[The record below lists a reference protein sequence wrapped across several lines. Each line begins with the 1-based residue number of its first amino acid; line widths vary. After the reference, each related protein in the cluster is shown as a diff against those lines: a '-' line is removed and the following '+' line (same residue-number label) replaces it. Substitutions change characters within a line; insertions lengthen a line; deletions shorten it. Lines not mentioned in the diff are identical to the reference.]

1 VIAAG
6 EKARQNT
13 GLGGRAAK
21 PGKRPFQQ
29 ALSAGTRLGEY
40 RIRDVLGQGGFAF
53 TYLAQDENL
62 DKPFAIK
69 EYFPVSL
76 AVRDRS
82 GKVVPRSPDHKTEL
96 RYGLSR
102 FLRESR
108 VLARFHHPNIVQVL
122 RFFEANDTA
131 YIVMNFLDGE
141 GLHILLNHEQVL
153 DEETLRAVLFP
164 LLDGLERVHDAGI
177 LHRDIKPSNIFIEAS
192 GSPILLDFG
201 AARDVRRGKSTSLT
215 SFVTH
220 GYAPIEQ
227 YGDRSR
233 QGPWTDIYALGAVV
247 YECVTGDVPPDAP
260 ERALEDVMVPAVEA
274 AQGRYSEH
282 FLAAID
288 HALALRPEDRPQ
300 TIAQWRGDLTN
311 TRPGRVDAGAPAVD
325 VPHPRPTPVDPRP
338 GGAVRSP
345 TIKRKAGNRPTQVRV
360 GGVTYDIVDPPKS
373 GAAKSGRTSG
383 AARAASAPRDSQEVP
398 APRRSAPAYT
408 LTLDEP
414 PPVPPANDSN
424 QAAYVRPQPAATQ
437 TVTYYAAPRRSP
449 AAGYIHAAAL
459 GAAWGGLI
467 AAAIGGF
474 TLQPFVPNTVT
485 ARVLD
490 FRAEDGRLAAVAR
503 RTAAWMAAL
512 KKPPAPVQT
521 AKAPESGNEKL
532 RGLIEGSQIAL
543 KRNGSMGR
551 YEGRWTFHRGG
562 KLEGSA
568 FQSRANYEVSL
579 NDRGQWWV
587 KGPNLCIKWNNW
599 DSKAV
604 KCYAITKVAGKTNA
618 YQANGGSGLLTGAF
632 VLER

>member
-1 VIAAG
+1 MIAAG

-21 PGKRPFQQ
+21 PVKRPFQQ

-82 GKVVPRSPDHKTEL
+82 GKVVPRSPDHKAEL

-141 GLHILLNHEQVL
+141 GLHVLLNHEQVL
-153 DEETLRAVLFP
+153 DEETMRAVLFP
-164 LLDGLERVHDAGI
+164 LLDGLERIHDAGI

-247 YECVTGDVPPDAP
+247 YECLTGDVPPDSP
-260 ERALEDVMVPAVEA
+260 ERALEDVMVPTVEA
-274 AQGRYSEH
+274 AKGRYSPH
-282 FLAAID
+282 FLAAVD

-300 TIAQWRGDLTN
+300 TIAQWRADLTG
-311 TRPGRVDAGAPAVD
+311 TRLGRIDGGAPAVD

-338 GGAVRSP
+338 GGEVRSP

-360 GGVTYDIVDPPKS
+360 GGVTYDIVDPPKPSSAKAERIS
-373 GAAKSGRTSG
+373 GAAP
-383 AARAASAPRDSQEVP
+383 AASGHAAAQE

-414 PPVPPANDSN
+414 PPILPANDSD
-424 QAAYVRPQPAATQ
+424 QRAHVRPPPAPTE
-437 TVTYYAAPRRSP
+437 TVSYPVAPRRSP
-449 AAGYIHAAAL
+449 AAGYLHAAAL

-474 TLQPFVPNTVT
+474 TLQPFVPDTVT

-490 FRAEDGRLAAVAR
+490 FRAEEGRLEEVNR

-521 AKAPESGNEKL
+521 AKAPEPGDEKL

-551 YEGRWTFHRGG
+551 YEGRWTFRRGG
-562 KLEGSA
+562 VLEGSA

-579 NDRGQWWV
+579 NDRGLWWV

-599 DSKAV
+599 DAKAV
-604 KCYAITKVAGKTNA
+604 NCYAITKVAGQPNA
-618 YQANGGSGLLTGAF
+618 YQANGAQGLLSGDF